1 MFKVVV
7 SGHVTEIYEYTR
19 QQREVSDE
27 QVADADKQE
36 RRDEERR
43 IRLAKARYSRK
54 KYKAEH
60 PESILDNK
68 RRANSIRRDMI
79 RRLAIANF
87 RPGDKFITLTY
98 AEGTPDKECY
108 NLLKRYLK
116 KWKRANPTIEYLA
129 VAERQENGTIHFHMV
144 AHGIKRTMCNEW
156 PYIWESKTIMKKHDN
171 IGAYL
176 IKYMTKD
183 IANLPKNCPAYKAS
197 KGLTRPTTYHT
208 LSNPIPKGE
217 EKNAA
222 FKTVWR
228 DYYGCDV
235 NYHEFNQRRPDG
247 QRK

>member
-1 MFKVVV
+1 MFKVVI
-7 SGHVTEIYEYTR
+7 SGHVTEVYEYTR
-19 QQREVSDE
+19 QQKEAADE
-27 QVADADKQE
+27 QVADAEKQE

-79 RRLAIANF
+79 RRLAVANF
-87 RPGDKFITLTY
+87 KPGDRFITLTNP
-98 AEGTPDKECY
+98 EGTPDRECY
-108 NLLKRYLK
+108 ETLKKYLK
-116 KWKRANPTIEYLA
+116 KWKRKRPTIEYIA

-144 AHGIKRTMCNEW
+144 ARGISRAMCGEW
-156 PYIWESKTIMKKHDN
+156 PYIWDSKTIKAGTDN
-171 IGAYL
+171 VGAYL

-197 KGLTRPTTYHT
+197 KGLTRPTTYYT
-208 LSNPIPKGE
+208 LSDPMAKGE
-217 EKNAA
+217 RRNA
-222 FKTVWR
+222 TYETMWR

-235 NYHEFNQRRPDG
+235 NYHEYNQRRPDG